1 MVDVNCWNNGSPWS
15 MTQGQA
21 YAACVKIAAA
31 YTQGAGNFTLTNS
44 YVHDQ
49 PGERGLVRLLQV
61 RLLGYPRKPLRAQRK
76 PRHLVGD
83 VRRLDHK

>member
-49 PGERGLVRLLQV
+49 PGNGVWCDYCKYGSRDIHENLFEHNGNH
-61 RLLGYPRKPLRAQRK
+61 AI
-76 PRHLVGD
+76 
-83 VRRLDHK
+83 